1 VYKHFGREIIASELK
16 LEASDPTVEKIY
28 LKVYKQFMEA
38 LDGIDNGVNQWCG
51 SLSRCFQQRRGWESA
66 GGGRRTHSV
75 PPCRA
80 QRLVCCQW
88 PTHGSAL
95 GDRALESGAERTAA
109 LTGVFTGWCREMRRE

>member
-51 SLSRCFQQRRGWESA
+51 SPSRCLHATTRL
-66 GGGRRTHSV
+66 GGRRWAEEN
-75 PPCRA
+75 A
-80 QRLVCCQW
+80 QRTTVQ
-88 PTHGSAL
+88 GAAL
-95 GDRALESGAERTAA
+95 GQLPMDGPRFS
-109 LTGVFTGWCREMRRE
+109 TG